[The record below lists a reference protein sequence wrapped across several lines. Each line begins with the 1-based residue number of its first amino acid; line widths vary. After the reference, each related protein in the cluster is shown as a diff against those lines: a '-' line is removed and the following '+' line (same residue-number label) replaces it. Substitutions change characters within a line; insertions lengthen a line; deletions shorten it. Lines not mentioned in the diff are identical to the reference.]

1 MKELKKFILESKRI
15 PVNILVTRAQPI
27 TNGHIKCAERVWKTY
42 KVPTVICMVDTTKV
56 DDRHPF
62 LTSLLWNTYKKLVKS
77 RDCLIDI
84 IKVKNADVVKIG
96 EELGAKGYSV
106 KYWTCGTDR
115 YDAYKKMVDK
125 YVPDVELIEIK
136 RDDKDVSA
144 TEVRQAIA
152 ADHKERF
159 EELVPQ
165 EIYPL
170 YDKLKES
177 MDNI

>member
-1 MKELKKFILESKRI
+1 MKKFILESKRI

-27 TNGHIKCAERVWKTY
+27 TNGHIKCAEKTWKTY
-42 KVPTVICMVDTTKV
+42 KVPTVLCMVDTTKV

-77 RDCLIDI
+77 RDCFIDI

-106 KYWTCGTDR
+106 KYWACGTDR

-125 YVPDVELIEIK
+125 YVPDVELFEIK

-144 TEVRQAIA
+144 TEVRQAIE
-152 ADHKERF
+152 ADHKDRF

-170 YDKLKES
+170 YDKLKEA
-177 MDNI
+177 MDNL